1 MKPIHLNKTVNMNK
15 TKFYSDSELI
25 ASYING
31 NEAVLE
37 QLLKRHRD
45 KIFGFI
51 YSKVRNQ
58 ELTED
63 LFQDTLFK
71 VVRTLKK
78 GKYIEEGKF
87 LSWVIRI
94 AHNIIIDY
102 YRKQNK
108 MRKVYES
115 EDFSMFDILQDQSLD
130 AEKQMI
136 RKQMIDKIRVLIE
149 QLPQDQKTVLK
160 MRMYEELSFQ
170 EIADKTNVSINTALG
185 RMRYALINIRK
196 IIEAH
201 QIKLVE

>member
-1 MKPIHLNKTVNMNK
+1 MNK
-15 TKFYSDSELI
+15 IKTYSDSELV
-25 ASYING
+25 ALYING
-31 NEAVLE
+31 NEEVLE

-87 LSWVIRI
+87 LSWVVRI

-115 EDFSMFDILQDQSLD
+115 EDFSMFDILHDNSLD

-136 RKQMIDKIRVLIE
+136 RSQMIDKIRILIE
-149 QLPQDQKTVLK
+149 QLPEDQKTVLK

-170 EIADKTNVSINTALG
+170 EIADKTHVSINTALG

-196 IIEAH
+196 IIEEH

>member
-1 MKPIHLNKTVNMNK
+1 MKQKSFI
-15 TKFYSDSELI
+15 SDSKLV
-25 ASYING
+25 AMYIDG
-31 NEAVLE
+31 DESVLE
-37 QLLKRHRD
+37 ILIKRHRD

-71 VVRTLKK
+71 IVRTLKK

-102 YRKQNK
+102 YRKNNK
-108 MRKVYES
+108 IKNVYES
-115 EDFSMFDILQDQSLD
+115 EDFSLFDVLHDNSLD

-136 RKQMIDKIRVLIE
+136 RTQMIEKIKILIE
-149 QLPQDQKTVLK
+149 MLPSEQKEVLK

-170 EIADKTNVSINTALG
+170 EIAEKTGVSINTALG

-196 IIEAH
+196 TIEEKGV
-201 QIKLVE
+201 KLV

>member
-1 MKPIHLNKTVNMNK
+1 MNK
-15 TKFYSDSELI
+15 TKSYSDSQLV
-25 ASYING
+25 AMYING
-31 NEAVLE
+31 NENVLE
-37 QLLKRHRD
+37 KLLHRHRD

-108 MRKVYES
+108 MKKVYES
-115 EDFSMFDILQDQSLD
+115 EDFSMFDILHDSSLD

-136 RKQMIDKIRVLIE
+136 RQQMIEKIKVLIE
-149 QLPQDQKTVLK
+149 KLPKDQKQVLK
-160 MRMYEELSFQ
+160 MRIYEELSFQ
-170 EIADKTNVSINTALG
+170 EIAEKTDVSINTALG
-185 RMRYALINIRK
+185 RMRYALINLRK
-196 IIEAH
+196 IIEENN
-201 QIKLVE
+201 ILLT

>member
-1 MKPIHLNKTVNMNK
+1 MNK
-15 TKFYSDSELI
+15 TKFYSDSELV
-25 ASYING
+25 ALYING
-31 NEAVLE
+31 NEEVLE

-115 EDFSMFDILQDQSLD
+115 EDFSMFDILHDKSLD

-136 RKQMIDKIRVLIE
+136 RNQMIDKIRVLIE
-149 QLPQDQKTVLK
+149 QLPTDQKTVLK

-196 IIEAH
+196 IIEEY

>member
-1 MKPIHLNKTVNMNK
+1 MGSKTVNMDK
-15 TKFYSDSELI
+15 QKSFITDSQLV
-25 ASYING
+25 SLYMQG
-31 NEAVLE
+31 NEEVLE
-37 QLLKRHRD
+37 TLLKRHRD

-78 GKYIEEGKF
+78 GKYNEEGKF
-87 LSWVIRI
+87 LSWVVRI

-102 YRKQNK
+102 YRKNNK
-108 MRKVYES
+108 MRNVYDT
-115 EDFSMFDILQDQSLD
+115 EDFSLFDVLHDHSLD
-130 AEKQMI
+130 AENQMI
-136 RKQMIDKIRVLIE
+136 RQQMIQRIRVLIE
-149 QLPQDQKTVLK
+149 MLPGEQKEVLK

-170 EIADKTNVSINTALG
+170 EISERTGVSINTALG

-196 IIEAH
+196 TIQENGV
-201 QIKLVE
+201 KLT

>member
-1 MKPIHLNKTVNMNK
+1 MNK
-15 TKFYSDSELI
+15 TKFYSDSELV
-25 ASYING
+25 ALYIKG
-31 NEAVLE
+31 NEEVLE

-115 EDFSMFDILQDQSLD
+115 EDFSMFDILHDKSLD

-136 RKQMIDKIRVLIE
+136 RNQMIDKIRILIE
-149 QLPQDQKTVLK
+149 QLPADQKAVLK

-196 IIEAH
+196 IIEEH

>member
-1 MKPIHLNKTVNMNK
+1 MNK
-15 TKFYSDSELI
+15 TKFYSDSQLV
-25 ASYING
+25 AMYING
-31 NEAVLE
+31 NEEVLE
-37 QLLKRHRD
+37 NLLHRHRD

-108 MRKVYES
+108 MKKVYES
-115 EDFSMFDILQDQSLD
+115 EDFSMFDILHDNSLD

-136 RKQMIDKIRVLIE
+136 RQQMIEKVKILI
-149 QLPQDQKTVLK
+149 D
-160 MRMYEELSFQ
+160 Y
-170 EIADKTNVSINTALG
+170 
-185 RMRYALINIRK
+185 
-196 IIEAH
+196 IE
-201 QIKLVE
+201 K

>member
-1 MKPIHLNKTVNMNK
+1 MKYFHREKLVNMEK
-15 TKFYSDSELI
+15 TKLYSDSDLI
-25 ASYING
+25 AMYING
-31 NEAVLE
+31 NENALE
-37 QLLKRHRD
+37 ELIKRHRD

-71 VVRTLKK
+71 VIRTLKK

-102 YRKQNK
+102 FRKQNK
-108 MRKVYES
+108 MKNIYET
-115 EDFSMFDILQDQSLD
+115 EDFSMFDILHDGSLN
-130 AEKQMI
+130 AEKQMM
-136 RKQMIDKIRVLIE
+136 RRQMIDKIRTLIE
-149 QLPQDQKTVLK
+149 QLPKDQKSVLK

-170 EIADKTNVSINTALG
+170 EISEKTNVSINTALG
-185 RMRYALINIRK
+185 RMRYALINLRK
-196 IIEAH
+196 IIEKK
-201 QIKLVE
+201 QINLVE

>member
-1 MKPIHLNKTVNMNK
+1 MNK
-15 TKFYSDSELI
+15 TKFYTDSELV
-25 ASYING
+25 AMYING
-31 NEAVLE
+31 NESVLE
-37 QLLKRHRD
+37 QLINRHRD

-71 VVRTLKK
+71 VIRTLKK

-102 YRKQNK
+102 FRKQNK
-108 MRKVYES
+108 MKNVYET
-115 EDFSMFDILQDQSLD
+115 EDFSMFDILHDNSPD
-130 AEKQMI
+130 AENQMI
-136 RKQMIDKIRVLIE
+136 RQQMINKIRTLIE
-149 QLPQDQKTVLK
+149 QLPKDQKCVLK

-170 EIADKTNVSINTALG
+170 EIADKTKVSINTALG
-185 RMRYALINIRK
+185 RMRYALINLRK
-196 IIEAH
+196 IIEEN
-201 QIKLVE
+201 QINLVE

>member
-1 MKPIHLNKTVNMNK
+1 MKYFHREKLVNMGK
-15 TKFYSDSELI
+15 TKLYSDSDLI
-25 ASYING
+25 AMYING
-31 NEAVLE
+31 NENALE
-37 QLLKRHRD
+37 ELIKRHRD

-71 VVRTLKK
+71 VIRTLKK

-102 YRKQNK
+102 FRKQNK
-108 MRKVYES
+108 MKNIYET
-115 EDFSMFDILQDQSLD
+115 EDFSMFDILHDGGLN
-130 AEKQMI
+130 AEKQMM
-136 RKQMIDKIRVLIE
+136 RRQMIDKIRTLIE
-149 QLPQDQKTVLK
+149 QLPKDQKSVLK

-170 EIADKTNVSINTALG
+170 EISEKTNVSINTALG
-185 RMRYALINIRK
+185 RMRYALINLRK
-196 IIEAH
+196 IIEKK
-201 QIKLVE
+201 QINLVE

>member
-1 MKPIHLNKTVNMNK
+1 MKEKSFV
-15 TKFYSDSELI
+15 SDSELV
-25 ASYING
+25 ARYING
-31 NEAVLE
+31 NEEVLE
-37 QLLKRHRD
+37 VLINRHRD

-71 VVRTLKK
+71 IVRTLKR

-102 YRKQNK
+102 YRKKNK
-108 MRKVYES
+108 MKNVYES
-115 EDFSMFDILQDQSLD
+115 EDFSLFDVLHDHSLD
-130 AEKQMI
+130 AENQMI
-136 RKQMIDKIRVLIE
+136 RQQMIQKIRVLIE
-149 QLPQDQKTVLK
+149 TLPSEQKEVLK

-170 EIADKTNVSINTALG
+170 EIAQATGVSINTALG

-196 IIEAH
+196 TIEEKGI
-201 QIKLVE
+201 QLVG

>member
-1 MKPIHLNKTVNMNK
+1 MNK
-15 TKFYSDSELI
+15 TKFYPDSELI
-25 ASYING
+25 ALYING
-31 NEAVLE
+31 NEEVLE
-37 QLLKRHRD
+37 KLLKRHRD

-115 EDFSMFDILQDQSLD
+115 EDFSMFDILHDKSLD

-136 RKQMIDKIRVLIE
+136 RNQMIDKIRVLIE
-149 QLPQDQKTVLK
+149 QLPKDQKTVLK

-196 IIEAH
+196 IIEEH

>member
-1 MKPIHLNKTVNMNK
+1 MGKA
-15 TKFYSDSELI
+15 KFYSDSELI
-25 ASYING
+25 AMYING
-31 NEAVLE
+31 NENVLE
-37 QLLKRHRD
+37 QLINRHRD

-58 ELTED
+58 ELSED

-78 GKYIEEGKF
+78 GKYLEEGKF

-102 YRKQNK
+102 FRKQNK
-108 MRKVYES
+108 MKNVYET
-115 EDFSMFDILQDQSLD
+115 EDFSMFDILHDTGLD

-136 RKQMIDKIRVLIE
+136 RQQMINKIRILIE
-149 QLPQDQKTVLK
+149 QLPKDQKIVLK

-170 EIADKTNVSINTALG
+170 EIAEQTNVSINTALG
-185 RMRYALINIRK
+185 RMRYALINLRK
-196 IIEAH
+196 IIEEN
-201 QIKLVE
+201 QINLAE

>member
-1 MKPIHLNKTVNMNK
+1 MGKNKIYT
-15 TKFYSDSELI
+15 DSELV
-25 ASYING
+25 ALYING
-31 NEAVLE
+31 NESVLE
-37 QLLKRHRD
+37 QLINRHRD

-71 VVRTLKK
+71 VIRTLKK

-87 LSWVIRI
+87 LSWVVRI

-102 YRKQNK
+102 FRKQNK
-108 MRKVYES
+108 MKNVYET
-115 EDFSMFDILQDQSLD
+115 EDFSMFDILHDNSPD

-136 RKQMIDKIRVLIE
+136 RQQMINKIRTLIE
-149 QLPQDQKTVLK
+149 QLPKDQKSVLK

-185 RMRYALINIRK
+185 RMRYALINLRK
-196 IIEAH
+196 IIEEN
-201 QIKLVE
+201 QINLTE

>member
-1 MKPIHLNKTVNMNK
+1 MNK
-15 TKFYSDSELI
+15 TKFYSDSELV
-25 ASYING
+25 ALYIKG
-31 NEAVLE
+31 NEEVLE

-115 EDFSMFDILQDQSLD
+115 EDFSMFDILHDKSLD

-136 RKQMIDKIRVLIE
+136 RSQMIDKIRVLIE
-149 QLPQDQKTVLK
+149 QLPKDQKTVLK

-196 IIEAH
+196 IIEEH

>member
-1 MKPIHLNKTVNMNK
+1 MSKQSFIT
-15 TKFYSDSELI
+15 DSQLV
-25 ASYING
+25 ARYISG
-31 NEAVLE
+31 EEAVLE
-37 QLLKRHRD
+37 TLISRHRD

-78 GKYIEEGKF
+78 GRYNEEGKF

-102 YRKQNK
+102 FRKNNK
-108 MRKVYES
+108 MKNVYDTE
-115 EDFSMFDILQDQSLD
+115 EFSMFDILHDGSLD

-136 RKQMIDKIRVLIE
+136 RQQLIEKIRVLIE
-149 QLPQDQKTVLK
+149 MLPYEQKEVLK
-160 MRMYEELSFQ
+160 LRMYDELSFQ
-170 EIADKTNVSINTALG
+170 EISELTGVSINTALG
-185 RMRYALINIRK
+185 RMRYALINIRR
-196 IIEAH
+196 IIEENE
-201 QIKLVE
+201 ILLVS

>member
-1 MKPIHLNKTVNMNK
+1 MNK
-15 TKFYSDSELI
+15 TKFYSDSELV
-25 ASYING
+25 ALYIKG
-31 NEAVLE
+31 NEEVLE

-115 EDFSMFDILQDQSLD
+115 KDFSMFDILHDKSLD

-136 RKQMIDKIRVLIE
+136 RNQMIDKIRVLIE
-149 QLPQDQKTVLK
+149 QLPTDQKTVLK

-196 IIEAH
+196 IIEEY